1 MISFK
6 RSRQTRRKFLLLS
19 HRYIGIVSAFFLI
32 LIATTGTA
40 INHLKDVGMNDY
52 VLTWPPLLRWYGLSK
67 GPQDIITFSTDSGA
81 IVSWMNNQLYLGKEP
96 LKLGQTIDSPLLGI
110 AEGPDF
116 LAAATLRSIILL
128 TRAGVLIDRLGQEN
142 LPEPI
147 RRFGSKDDTF
157 FIDTPNGQ
165 FKTTASFLSW
175 TPVPSTS
182 KQVAWSSPRATP
194 AAVRKQ
200 LLDIYHG
207 EGISLQQLL
216 LDLHSGR
223 IMRIGPW
230 ISDLSAL
237 AILLLAISG
246 LINWCRRPR

>member
-1 MISFK
+1 MGGRIEPAEPEPPPAHSLGRVDEDVMG
-6 RSRQTRRKFLLLS
+6 RSGQLVRPRSLDAGGVAGGRNWWRGWWLRFFFIVFF
-19 HRYIGIVSAFFLI
+19 YIF
-32 LIATTGTA
+32 
-40 INHLKDVGMNDY
+40 
-52 VLTWPPLLRWYGLSK
+52 
-67 GPQDIITFSTDSGA
+67 
-81 IVSWMNNQLYLGKEP
+81 
-96 LKLGQTIDSPLLGI
+96 
-110 AEGPDF
+110 
-116 LAAATLRSIILL
+116 
-128 TRAGVLIDRLGQEN
+128 DRLGQEN

-200 LLDIYHG
+200 LLDTYHG

-237 AILLLAISG
+237 AILLLVISG